1 MFLRAL
7 FLFTALG
14 LSTLGN
20 ANNIV
25 VSNTAL
31 TGQDISNGL
40 NNALNFALVQFDLS
54 WDNSWRTANPANW
67 DAAWVFVKFRLG
79 STNYLSAPG
88 ATSSGTTLTVT
99 STNGLRVGMPVSIQ
113 SGTGQFQSGT
123 VISSITSATV
133 FEVSLSP
140 STPLSGG
147 ATVIEAERIWEHC
160 WLNNSGHDKGSIA
173 GNGSLQVGL
182 QDEASAFNASSN
194 PALGAF
200 FYRSGN
206 GSGQFSTTG
215 AKLRWN
221 YGQQGIRDQDIVDV
235 KVFAVEMVHVP
246 TGAFDVDTALHYANT
261 VLLIDGDGSNA
272 GQNNTFLDASSN
284 NHTITVNSTPVQGSI
299 SPFCGSGG
307 SVLLNNGGDVL
318 QWPAGNAFAYGTG
331 PFTIEFWVNPS
342 QSGGYLYAQT
352 VSGTNYLVIMTDPS
366 GTSFWATPGG
376 GGSPITGGGVP
387 NNQWTHCA
395 FVREGTGANQFKIYV
410 NGINTATS
418 TVSMN
423 FSDVTLTPTL
433 GAYTHSFGNLYQGY
447 ISNFRIVKGTAVYT
461 SNFTPPTGPL
471 TNISGTSVLLNFEN
485 ASIDDNSRNKNLETI
500 GNAQVS
506 TTQSK
511 FGGSSMYFDGNGD
524 YLEWTDASNDLD
536 LGGSNATL
544 ECWVYPTANSG
555 IGVIAGKSGG
565 GPNWNTSNGF
575 IWQVQYNATT
585 EQLSFFYNNGGGQ
598 GGASAIAAGT
608 QQRNNWHHVAV
619 ITNGSN
625 NISFYVNGSLIGSA
639 TNAISKPT
647 TRTNVRIGTDVS
659 GTSFTGYIDDFRF
672 IKGSAIYT
680 GNFTPPASALGMGPA
695 DYYSVGSEN
704 QLTLGGNSGSN
715 LFYRFPNVSTAN
727 DFDASNTQTLAA
739 AYPKGYNGFY
749 AMKYQ
754 IGQNQWLEFFNSL
767 SSIQKSARDLTDANG
782 KNSDA
787 IAYRNNLNWTSG
799 NATLNSST
807 HGAVACNYL
816 SWMDGLAYTDWTG
829 LRPMSELEYEKASR
843 GTVAAQNAET
853 ATGIFCPSRGP
864 MTQATGLSNSGATNE
879 AASNATA
886 NAAFGNHASVQGP
899 MRLGAFANASSNRS
913 SAGASF
919 YGIMELSGNLWEQV
933 VSMGNTDGRNFTPAH
948 GNGNLTSAGHANVS
962 AWPGYV
968 STANTGATGSSRRG
982 GSWEDLADRMR
993 TSDRLQANT
1002 AVSTRTRTNGFRA
1015 LRSLPSTSAQ

>member
-7 FLFTALG
+7 FLFAALG

-31 TGQDISNGL
+31 TGQDISNGP

-54 WDNSWRTANPANW
+54 WDNSWRTASPANW

-88 ATSSGTTLTVT
+88 ATSSGTTITVT

-173 GNGSLQVGL
+173 GSGSLQVGL
-182 QDEASAFNASSN
+182 QDEAAAFNASSN

-272 GQNNTFLDASSN
+272 GQNNTFLDGSSN
-284 NHTITVNSTPVQGSI
+284 NATVTRFGNTSQGTFSPFCGAGGSAYFDGSGDYLTIPSSNDFSLSGQNFTVEFWIYRTAATLSTPVQRWSSNQGWRFDIYADGTASWYTNTNLI
-299 SPFCGSGG
+299 LASSSG
-307 SVLLNNGGDVL
+307 
-318 QWPAGNAFAYGTG
+318 A
-331 PFTIEFWVNPS
+331 
-342 QSGGYLYAQT
+342 
-352 VSGTNYLVIMTDPS
+352 
-366 GTSFWATPGG
+366 
-376 GGSPITGGGVP
+376 VP
-387 NNQWTHCA
+387 ENTWTHVA
-395 FVREGTGANQFKIYV
+395 ATGNGTQVRLFV
-410 NGINTATS
+410 NGILVAGPTNNTWTDPAAA
-418 TVSMN
+418 VQIGALN
-423 FSDVTLTPTL
+423 AGQFIYPLTGFL
-433 GAYTHSFGNLYQGY
+433 
-447 ISNFRIVKGTAVYT
+447 SNVRIIKGTQLYT
-461 SNFTPPTGPL
+461 SNFTPPTTPL
-471 TNISGTSVLLNFEN
+471 TAVANTSLLLNFEN
-485 ASIDDNSRNKNLETI
+485 ASIDDNSRNNNLETI
-500 GNAQVS
+500 GDAQVS

-524 YLEWTDASNDLD
+524 FLHAPTSLWTNLD
-536 LGGSNATL
+536 
-544 ECWVYPTANSG
+544 G
-555 IGVIAGKSGG
+555 I
-565 GPNWNTSNGF
+565 N
-575 IWQVQYNATT
+575 
-585 EQLSFFYNNGGGQ
+585 
-598 GGASAIAAGT
+598 
-608 QQRNNWHHVAV
+608 
-619 ITNGSN
+619 
-625 NISFYVNGSLIGSA
+625 
-639 TNAISKPT
+639 
-647 TRTNVRIGTDVS
+647 
-659 GTSFTGYIDDFRF
+659 TSFTIEAWIYPTGVNVVGEIIGINQSGQTSSVTFRISSSYALNFSNWGAGYTSTNTANNVVVANQWNHVAASKSGNTMRLFVNGTLLATQTISNGTLPSFSRLTQIGGRGEDNLTKFIGYIEDLRV
-672 IKGSAIYT
+672 IKDVAIYT
-680 GNFTPPASALGMGPA
+680 SNFTPPSITHASGPS
-695 DYYSVGSEN
+695 DYYSIGSEN

-715 LFYRFPNVSTAN
+715 LFYRFPNVATAD

-787 IAYRNNLNWTSG
+787 ITYRNNLNWTSG

-807 HGAVACNYL
+807 HGAMACNYL
-816 SWMDGLAYTDWTG
+816 SWMDGLALTDWAG

-843 GTVAAQNAET
+843 GTVAAQSGEASTGSVCNTRAE
-853 ATGIFCPSRGP
+853 

-948 GNGNLTSAGHANVS
+948 GDGNLTSAGHANVS

-968 STANTGATGSSRRG
+968 STANTGATGSGRRG

>member
-1 MFLRAL
+1 
-7 FLFTALG
+7 
-14 LSTLGN
+14 
-20 ANNIV
+20 
-25 VSNTAL
+25 
-31 TGQDISNGL
+31 
-40 NNALNFALVQFDLS
+40 
-54 WDNSWRTANPANW
+54 
-67 DAAWVFVKFRLG
+67 
-79 STNYLSAPG
+79 
-88 ATSSGTTLTVT
+88 
-99 STNGLRVGMPVSIQ
+99 
-113 SGTGQFQSGT
+113 
-123 VISSITSATV
+123 
-133 FEVSLSP
+133 
-140 STPLSGG
+140 
-147 ATVIEAERIWEHC
+147 
-160 WLNNSGHDKGSIA
+160 
-173 GNGSLQVGL
+173 L
-182 QDEASAFNASSN
+182 QDEAAAFNASSN

-215 AKLRWN
+215 AQLRWN
-221 YGQQGIRDQDIVDV
+221 YGAQGIRDQDIVDV

-272 GQNNTFLDASSN
+272 GQNITFIDASTN
-284 NHTITVNSTPVQGSI
+284 NATVTRFGNTTQGTF
-299 SPFCGSGG
+299 SPFCGAGG
-307 SVLLNNGGDVL
+307 SAFFDGSGDYL
-318 QWPAGNAFAYGTG
+318 TIPSSNDFSLSGQS
-331 PFTIEFWVNPS
+331 FTVEFWI
-342 QSGGYLYAQT
+342 YRTAAT
-352 VSGTNYLVIMTDPS
+352 VSIPVQRWSSNQGWRFDILADGTVGWYTTTSTVHASSS
-366 GTSFWATPGG
+366 GA
-376 GGSPITGGGVP
+376 VP
-387 NNQWTHCA
+387 VNTWTHVA
-395 FVREGTGANQFKIYV
+395 ATGNGTQVRLFV
-410 NGINTATS
+410 NGILVAGPTNNTWTDPAAT
-418 TVSMN
+418 VQIGALN
-423 FSDVTLTPTL
+423 AGPWVYPLTGFL
-433 GAYTHSFGNLYQGY
+433 
-447 ISNFRIVKGTAVYT
+447 SNVRIIKGTQLYT
-461 SNFTPPTGPL
+461 SNFTPPTAPL
-471 TNISGTSVLLNFEN
+471 TAVANTKLLLNFEN
-485 ASIDDNSRNKNLETI
+485 ASIDDNSRSNNLETVD
-500 GNAQVS
+500 NAQVS
-506 TTQSK
+506 TAQSK
-511 FGGSSMYFDGNGD
+511 FGGSSILFDGTNDYLLSNSSAEFTFGTGDFTVECWIRPSNTNAGWRAILSDNLYVSTGGWALYHYGTALYAYFGGSPATQVIQSATSVVAANTWQHVAWTRASGSNRCFVNGTQVGNTVINSTNLTSTFAGIGRVAAGNYFD
-524 YLEWTDASNDLD
+524 
-536 LGGSNATL
+536 
-544 ECWVYPTANSG
+544 
-555 IGVIAGKSGG
+555 
-565 GPNWNTSNGF
+565 
-575 IWQVQYNATT
+575 
-585 EQLSFFYNNGGGQ
+585 
-598 GGASAIAAGT
+598 
-608 QQRNNWHHVAV
+608 
-619 ITNGSN
+619 
-625 NISFYVNGSLIGSA
+625 
-639 TNAISKPT
+639 
-647 TRTNVRIGTDVS
+647 
-659 GTSFTGYIDDFRF
+659 GYIDDVRYT
-672 IKGSAIYT
+672 KGVALYT
-680 GNFTPPASALGMGPA
+680 ANFTPPASALGMGPA

-853 ATGIFCPSRGP
+853 ATGIFCPGRGP

-933 VSMGNTDGRNFTPAH
+933 VSMGNSDGRNFTPAH
-948 GNGNLTSAGHANVS
+948 GDGNLTSAGHANVS

-968 STANTGATGSSRRG
+968 STANTGATGSGRRG

-993 TSDRLQANT
+993 TSDRFRAND
-1002 AVSTRTRTNGFRA
+1002 AVSTRNRANGFRA